1 MMLITKSILKEVYP
15 KRKSDVHKYDYGA
28 LLIVG
33 GSEKYSGSPAFNAL
47 AALAA
52 YRAGVDIVEV
62 IAPKRAAGII
72 ATFSPD
78 IITIPLEGSHLSK
91 KHLKKLFEE
100 SKNKFAVVI
109 GGGIG
114 REKETLKTV
123 IKYLK
128 EIDIPAVV
136 DADAIYAVAKN
147 KKVIKPNFV
156 ITPHAYEFSVLT
168 GKSLDDLTVNQRIKE
183 VRDAALELNCVI
195 LLKGNPDII
204 SNGKQTAINKT
215 GNKYMTVGGTGDTL
229 AGICGSLLAQ
239 NVEPFKAA
247 CAAAYING
255 RAGDIIARKKKQGL
269 LASDLIQV
277 IPDVIS

>member
-1 MMLITKSILKEVYP
+1 MLITKSILKEVYP
-15 KRKSDVHKYDYGA
+15 KRKPDIHKYDYGA
-28 LLIVG
+28 LLIIG

-52 YRAGVDIVEV
+52 YRSGVDIVEV
-62 IAPKRAAGII
+62 VAPRRAAGII

-78 IITIPLEGSHLSK
+78 IITIPLEGQYLSK

-100 SKNKFAVVI
+100 SKNKTAVVI
-109 GGGIG
+109 GGGVG

-123 IKYLK
+123 NKYLK
-128 EIDIPAVV
+128 EIDLPAVI
-136 DADAIYAVAKN
+136 DADAIYAFAKD
-147 KKVIKPNFV
+147 KKLIKPNFV
-156 ITPHAYEFSVLT
+156 ITPHASEFFVLT

-204 SNGKQTAINKT
+204 SDGKQTAINKT
-215 GNKYMTVGGTGDTL
+215 GNVYLTVGGTGDTL

-239 NVEPFKAA
+239 KVEPFKAA

-255 RAGDIIARKKKQGL
+255 RAGDIVAKKKKQGL
-269 LASDLIQV
+269 LASDLIGV
-277 IPDVIS
+277 IPEIIS